1 MNRNS
6 LKHCT
11 LGSVFIGFLVVLTF
25 GCSVDRPVQGSP
37 SSPLVIAHRGA
48 SGQRPEHTLAAYELA
63 LVQGADFIELDL
75 VATSDSKLIARH
87 ENVLAMVVLD
97 EDGGI
102 VRESDGAPRIRE
114 ATTDVATRGEF
125 ADRLTVKTVDGRSIG
140 GWFSEDFTL
149 REVRSLKARE
159 RLPRL
164 RQNNRLHDDRYG
176 VPTLADVIELVRE
189 FERRTS
195 RQAGL
200 YIEIKHPTYF
210 LHEGQRVDGSAIGV
224 DLGALLLE
232 HLSAAAFTAPERV
245 FVQSFEIAPLIIMKD
260 RMTALGL
267 DIPLIQLFGDV
278 FNLRFRSSPRD
289 IVYHVEQGSTI
300 VYGELEGLVPG
311 GLGAKISY
319 AELVSPAVLA
329 FMARRYATGIGPVKH
344 NILLTRV
351 SSDAAERG
359 AAAQPRLSTR
369 ELTGEIGSLLPSALD
384 AGLVVH
390 PYTLRAETPFL
401 VRYHNRPLTVVEE
414 AGLLL
419 ESGVQGFFIDQPAEG
434 RLAVYRYLAGKRA
447 IE

>member
-6 LKHCT
+6 LKHRT
-11 LGSVFIGFLVVLTF
+11 LGPVFIGFLVVLTF
-25 GCSVDRPVQGSP
+25 GCSVDQPVHGLP
-37 SSPLVIAHRGA
+37 SSPIVIAHRGA

-75 VATSDSKLIARH
+75 VATADGKLIARH
-87 ENVLAMVVLD
+87 ENALAMAVLD

-102 VRESDGAPRIRE
+102 VREADGTPRIRE
-114 ATTDVATRGEF
+114 ASTNVATRDEF

-149 REVRSLKARE
+149 REVRSLKAIE

-164 RQNNRLHDDRYG
+164 RPDNRLYDDRYG

-189 FERRTS
+189 FEHRTGRR
-195 RQAGL
+195 AGL

-210 LHEGQRVDGSAIGV
+210 LHEGQRGDGSAIGL

-232 HLSAAAFTAPERV
+232 RLSGAAFTAPERL

-260 RMTALGL
+260 RMTTLGL

-278 FNLRFRSSPRD
+278 FNQHFRSRPRD
-289 IVYHVEQGSTI
+289 IVYHSQQGSTS

-311 GLGAKISY
+311 GFRATISY

-351 SSDAAERG
+351 SSAVGEESVP
-359 AAAQPRLSTR
+359 QPRAFTR
-369 ELTGEIGSLLPSALD
+369 ELTGEIGSLLPTALD

-401 VRYHNRPLTVVEE
+401 VRYHDRPLTVVEE